1 MHSGHQVEG
10 VEKRSRI
17 DGTCMLTYSKVYRQE
32 DVDQKAHPTPTG
44 YKSCQHEAD
53 STRTAASFFDGSV
66 AEATNQKSL

>member
-1 MHSGHQVEG
+1 
-10 VEKRSRI
+10 
-17 DGTCMLTYSKVYRQE
+17 MLTYSKVYRQE

-44 YKSCQHEAD
+44 YKSCQHKAD